1 MRLYGFKNEYGG
13 VKSGLSDPVNPQ
25 GPILEDQGPWKFGVM
40 NFFDCIPLSDVPAFI
55 WDPNLDNWTL
65 NDPPRPPPPKKK
77 KKPTG
82 DPGGNPHNLSNIGQT
97 CVPILILSIGLQIWM
112 FEVVLHKNLKLLL
125 KKLTS
130 PDQIKVQCNYF
141 RCNW

>member
-55 WDPNLDNWTL
+55 WDPNLHNWTPI
-65 NDPPRPPPPKKK
+65 DPPRPQKPLKIPKNYVGD
-77 KKPTG
+77 TG
-82 DPGGNPHNLSNIGQT
+82 VTLTI
-97 CVPILILSIGLQIWM
+97 CLI
-112 FEVVLHKNLKLLL
+112 
-125 KKLTS
+125 
-130 PDQIKVQCNYF
+130 
-141 RCNW
+141 